1 MFIEFAKEKLIKQ
14 DGIISK
20 MKSKRNVFLWTLYD
34 FANSIV
40 SITFFLYF
48 AQWIVIDRGISDLY
62 FNLTF
67 TVSAII
73 LFLSAPV
80 MASLLDRS
88 MRRISGLRYTTVLT
102 TVFYGICAF
111 FAVSGREVLA
121 LIFFTLGLYF
131 YLLSFT
137 FYTPLLNSISKPE
150 RRGLVSGLGISA
162 NYLGQ
167 FAGLLIALPFSTGK
181 ISLFGS
187 LPRAET
193 LLPAVLIF
201 FIFSL
206 PTLLFFKEPM
216 KKAQKFS
223 LKLSIKQTLA
233 QTKLL
238 ISSSSVLFFLIA
250 YFFFND
256 AILTA
261 GNNFP
266 IFLEQVWNISD
277 TIKTY
282 ILMGILITSAVGG
295 TLSGLIA
302 DRFGH
307 KKTLMFVLFG
317 WIIILPAM
325 GWLGN
330 FTLFVVVSVIMG
342 FWFGA
347 NWAVSRSVMSYVAPK
362 GKQNLAFTYFG
373 LAERASS
380 FIGPI
385 VWGLVVSGLISLGSI
400 RYRIAVL
407 AVTVFIIL
415 GLFALSRVKDD
426 KK

>member
-1 MFIEFAKEKLIKQ
+1 
-14 DGIISK
+14 
-20 MKSKRNVFLWTLYD
+20 MKTKKNIFLWTLYD
-34 FANSIV
+34 FANSLV
-40 SITFFLYF
+40 SIVFFLYF

-67 TVSAII
+67 TISAII

-88 MRRISGLRYTTVLT
+88 MRRIDGLRYTTVLT
-102 TVFYGICAF
+102 TIFYGICALS
-111 FAVSGREVLA
+111 AVYGREILA
-121 LIFFTLGLYF
+121 LILFTLGMYF

-137 FYTPLLNSISKPE
+137 FYTPLLNSISSPR
-150 RRGLVSGLGISA
+150 RRGLVSGLGITA

-167 FAGLLIALPFSTGK
+167 FVGLLIALPFSTGS

-193 LLPAVLIF
+193 LLPSVLIF

-206 PTLLFFKEPM
+206 PTLLFFKEP
-216 KKAQKFS
+216 KKKFQKFS
-223 LKLSIKQTLA
+223 LKLSIKQTLI

-261 GNNFP
+261 ANNFP
-266 IFLEQVWNISD
+266 IFLEQVWHVSD

-282 ILMGILITSAVGG
+282 ILLTIVITSAIGG
-295 TLSGLIA
+295 TLSGLCA

-307 KKTLMFVLFG
+307 KRTLIFVLFG

-325 GWLGN
+325 GWLNN
-330 FTLFVVVSVIMG
+330 FTLFVIVSAVMG

-347 NWAVSRSVMSYVAPK
+347 NWAVSRSVMSYLAPK

-385 VWGLVVSGLISLGSI
+385 VWGLIVSGLVSFGSI

-407 AVTVFIIL
+407 AVTAFIIL
-415 GLFALSRVKDD
+415 GLFVLFKVRDD
-426 KK
+426 RK

>member
-1 MFIEFAKEKLIKQ
+1 
-14 DGIISK
+14 
-20 MKSKRNVFLWTLYD
+20 MKSKKNIFLWTLYD

-40 SITFFLYF
+40 SIVFFLYF
-48 AQWIVIDRGISDLY
+48 AQWIVVNRGVSDLY

-67 TVSAII
+67 TISAIA
-73 LFLSAPV
+73 LFLSAPI

-88 MRRISGLRYTTVLT
+88 ARRITGLRYTTILT
-102 TVFYGICAF
+102 TIFYGICAF
-111 FAVSGREVLA
+111 SAVSGKETLA
-121 LIFFTLGLYF
+121 LIFFTLGMYF

-137 FYTPLLNSISKPE
+137 FYTPLLNSISRPE
-150 RRGLVSGLGISA
+150 KRGLVSGLGISA

-167 FAGLLIALPFSTGK
+167 IAGLLIALPFSTGT

-187 LPRAET
+187 TPRAET

-201 FIFSL
+201 FIFSI
-206 PTLLFFKEPM
+206 PTLLFFKEPR
-216 KKAQKFS
+216 KKAQRLS
-223 LKLSIKQTLA
+223 LKLSLKETIKGTR
-233 QTKLL
+233 LL

-261 GNNFP
+261 ANNFP
-266 IFLEQVWNISD
+266 IFLEQVWHVSD

-282 ILMGILITSAVGG
+282 MLLGILITSAIGG
-295 TLSGLIA
+295 TLSGLFA

-307 KKTLMFVLFG
+307 KRTLRFVLFG
-317 WIIILPAM
+317 WIIILPVL
-325 GWLGN
+325 GWLDN
-330 FTLFVVVSVIMG
+330 FTLFVIVSAIMG

-347 NWAVSRSVMSYVAPK
+347 NWAVSRSVMSYIAPK

-380 FIGPI
+380 FLGPI
-385 VWGLVVSGLISLGSI
+385 VWGLVVSGLILLGSI

-407 AVTVFIIL
+407 AVTVFIIF
-415 GLFALSRVKDD
+415 GLLALSKVRDD
-426 KK
+426 RK

>member
-1 MFIEFAKEKLIKQ
+1 
-14 DGIISK
+14 
-20 MKSKRNVFLWTLYD
+20 MKTKKNVFLWTLYD
-34 FANSIV
+34 FANSLV
-40 SITFFLYF
+40 SIVFFLYF
-48 AQWIVIDRGISDLY
+48 AQWIVVDRGISDLY
-62 FNLTF
+62 FNMTF
-67 TVSAII
+67 TISAII
-73 LFLSAPV
+73 LFLSAPI

-88 MRRISGLRYTTVLT
+88 MRRIDGLRYTTVLT
-102 TVFYGICAF
+102 TIFYGICAL
-111 FAVSGREVLA
+111 FAVYGREILA
-121 LIFFTLGLYF
+121 LIFFTLGMYF
-131 YLLSFT
+131 YLLSST
-137 FYTPLLNSISKPE
+137 FYTPLLNSISTPG
-150 RRGLVSGLGISA
+150 RRGLVSGLGITA

-167 FAGLLIALPFSTGK
+167 FVGLLIALPFSTGS

-193 LLPAVLIF
+193 LLPSVLIF

-206 PTLLFFKEPM
+206 PTLLFFKEP
-216 KKAQKFS
+216 KKKFQKFS
-223 LKLSIKQTLA
+223 LKLSIKQTLI

-261 GNNFP
+261 ANNFP
-266 IFLEQVWNISD
+266 IFLEQVWHVSD

-282 ILMGILITSAVGG
+282 ILLTIVITSAVGG
-295 TLSGLIA
+295 TLSGLCA

-307 KKTLMFVLFG
+307 KRTLMFVLFG

-325 GWLGN
+325 GWLNN
-330 FTLFVVVSVIMG
+330 FTLFVIVSAIMG

-347 NWAVSRSVMSYVAPK
+347 NWAVSRSVMSYLAPK

-385 VWGLVVSGLISLGSI
+385 VWGLIVSGLVSFGSI

-407 AVTVFIIL
+407 AVTAFIIL
-415 GLFALSRVKDD
+415 GLFVLFKVRDD
-426 KK
+426 RK

>member
-1 MFIEFAKEKLIKQ
+1 
-14 DGIISK
+14 

-40 SITFFLYF
+40 SITCFLYF
-48 AQWIVIDRGISDLY
+48 AQWIVIDRGVSDLY

-73 LFLSAPV
+73 LFLSAPI

-88 MRRISGLRYTTVLT
+88 MRRITGLRYTTVLT
-102 TVFYGICAF
+102 TIFYGICAF
-111 FAVSGREVLA
+111 SAVSGREVLA

-137 FYTPLLNSISKPE
+137 FYTPLLNSISNPG

-167 FAGLLIALPFSTGK
+167 FIGLLIALPFSTGS

-216 KKAQKFS
+216 KKIQKFS
-223 LKLSIKQTLA
+223 LKSNIKQTLIG
-233 QTKLL
+233 TKLL

-261 GNNFP
+261 ANNFP
-266 IFLEQVWNISD
+266 IFLEQVWSIPD

-282 ILMGILITSAVGG
+282 ILLGIVITSAIGG
-295 TLSGLIA
+295 TVSGIIA

-307 KKTLMFVLFG
+307 KRTLMFVLFG
-317 WIIILPAM
+317 WIIILPTM
-325 GWLGN
+325 GLLNN
-330 FTLFVVVSVIMG
+330 FALFVVVSVIMG
-342 FWFGA
+342 FWLGA
-347 NWAVSRSVMSYVAPK
+347 NWAVSRSVMSYLAPR

-380 FIGPI
+380 FAGPL
-385 VWGLVVSGLISLGSI
+385 VWGLIVSNLVSLGSV

-407 AVTVFIIL
+407 AITVFIIF
-415 GLFALSRVKDD
+415 GLFVLSRVKSDR
-426 KK
+426 K